1 MRPPA
6 KRKLLRSLLLVH
18 WCSRAVDGRSSRQ
31 DVVDAYK
38 PHRRHP
44 QIFDAADGW
53 RQWLDPPL
61 LEALDAQNATA
72 LRSLL
77 REEVGEVYSFRMM
90 SDDFCRMFLEEL
102 DHYYSTGLPM

>member
-1 MRPPA
+1 MVLHLSTPCARAHCARPHQQRTRTGAPP
-6 KRKLLRSLLLVH
+6 RGILQTNTL
-18 WCSRAVDGRSSRQ
+18 
-31 DVVDAYK
+31 
-38 PHRRHP
+38 
-44 QIFDAADGW
+44 FDAADGW
-53 RQWLDPPL
+53 RQWIDPPL